1 MGDARYSIITG
12 VWYYDSI
19 EIPAIVKAAWKKED
33 EKLPTAP
40 RTSSKNV
47 GRKRKRSS
55 SPSYSTS
62 KRAKYVH
69 DAELKT
75 LRITPRR
82 QSTPKKIKSVV
93 IKPKPPTELAD
104 SKAKVTEKPM
114 LKKAA
119 EEVTE
124 KLQQNHCVT
133 SMDEFLLDFS
143 YIDTLTDI
151 NFL

>member
-1 MGDARYSIITG
+1 MGDARYSITTG
-12 VWYYDSI
+12 VWYDDSI
-19 EIPAIVKAAWKKED
+19 EIPAIVKAAWKIED

-40 RTSSKNV
+40 RTSSKNE
-47 GRKRKRSS
+47 RKRKRSS
-55 SPSYSTS
+55 SPSDNTS
-62 KRAKYVH
+62 KRTKYIP

-75 LRITPRR
+75 DRITPRR
-82 QSTPKKIKSVV
+82 QRTPKKIKSVV

-104 SKAKVTEKPM
+104 GKAQVAEKPM

-124 KLQQNHCVT
+124 RLQQSHCVN

-143 YIDTLTDI
+143 YMDTLTDI